1 MLELWNQNDEE
12 LPRPAF
18 NNSGRPQQRGGR
30 NQYNSGGGGNQY
42 NSGGG
47 DRAVAETFPFCLSS
61 LSLVEEAGGE
71 PVLEDRSETR
81 IQGRRAHFTIGKGS
95 CSV

>member
-18 NNSGRPQQRGGR
+18 NNSGQRGGR

-95 CSV
+95 SSV